1 VQADI
6 IYREANPIL
15 YSQNVFATDSP
26 GEVFRFFTR
35 IGLVNLKL
43 IKKLSKAQLS
53 PWVGLFY
60 LLAEEASGLRCMRVY
75 WSANETARELCD
87 GFGAPAYSKEQPWN
101 GVRGLGDNLFFV
113 HASGKIQALE
123 ELVIE
128 GFLEERMCG
137 CKLDVICRLE
147 VSGQILSHYR
157 NNAMLSI

>member
-1 VQADI
+1 M
-6 IYREANPIL
+6 
-15 YSQNVFATDSP
+15 
-26 GEVFRFFTR
+26 FRFFTR

-75 WSANETARELCD
+75 WSAS
-87 GFGAPAYSKEQPWN
+87 APPYSKEQPWN
-101 GVRGLGDNLFFV
+101 GVRGLGDELNHHNLFFV

-128 GFLEERMCG
+128 GFFAKNWQAYLEERMSVRVKTRSIMLD
-137 CKLDVICRLE
+137 KLDINDENLPGYIRGLIQEALLTVVKYQEGIENL
-147 VSGQILSHYR
+147 IP
-157 NNAMLSI
+157 